1 MTLTEE
7 PQNAPATFD
16 PVAEAK
22 LLLRNVRAAAL
33 ATLAAPSG
41 FPFASLVNVATA
53 ADGSPILLL
62 SRLAA
67 HTRHLDSDS
76 RLSLLLYSALN
87 APSGGDPLTHPRLTI
102 VGRAERVTDAAERQM
117 LRTRFLA
124 RHPKSSLYVDFADF
138 AFFRV
143 TMETAHLNGGF
154 GRAANLP
161 ADAILTS
168 LDGADALVTEEAQL
182 VSEIETAEPHVA
194 KKLALAHG
202 AGEGTSSGG
211 AADEAWRMIGL
222 DPEGLDVGDGER
234 IIRIA
239 FATRIATP
247 MELRQAIAALL
258 GETN

>member
-1 MTLTEE
+1 MNDIPLTNE
-7 PQNAPATFD
+7 QKNASAKFD
-16 PVAEAK
+16 AVAEAK
-22 LLLRNVRAAAL
+22 LLLRSARAASL

-41 FPFASLVNVATA
+41 HPFASLVNVATA
-53 ADGSPILLL
+53 PDGSPVLLL

-124 RHPKSSLYVDFADF
+124 RHPKSSLYADFADF

-161 ADAILTS
+161 ADAILSS
-168 LDGADALVTEEAQL
+168 LDGADELVAEEAKL
-182 VSEIETAEPHVA
+182 VAEIESAEPQIA
-194 KKLALAHG
+194 RKLALAH
-202 AGEGTSSGG
+202 AGDTTGSG
-211 AADEAWRMIGL
+211 EAWHLIGF
-222 DPEGLDVGDGER
+222 DPDGFDIGDGER
-234 IIRIA
+234 IIRLA
-239 FATRIATP
+239 FATRISTP
-247 MELRQAIAALL
+247 AELKQAISTLSVTSNA
-258 GETN
+258 